1 MGSLPKHEVAR
12 VMGTGFGWKLVIQA
26 GGLDDVD
33 NSGNDITNPDTQ
45 LVGTLRNVCKT
56 NKLGTF
62 IQFRMAYDDSLT
74 VTTDLVIQVFGR
86 FDKDDQWQRL
96 KSMDGTPLVD
106 IVLSTA
112 ASDVTDGTLKYTDP
126 DFQSQTIDLDATL
139 DVIVR
144 VKTALAGTGDVTNAF
159 LQAKVIGGI
168 RTF

>member
-26 GGLDDVD
+26 GGMDDVD
-33 NSGNDITNPDTQ
+33 NLGNDITNPDTQ
-45 LVGTLRNVCKT
+45 LNGTTRNVCKT

-62 IQFRMAYDDSLT
+62 IQFRMVYDDALSIS
-74 VTTDLVIQVFGR
+74 TDAVIQVFGR
-86 FDKDDQWQRL
+86 FDDSDQWQRL
-96 KSMDGTPLVD
+96 KSMDSTPLVD
-106 IVLSTA
+106 IVLATA
-112 ASDVTDGTLKYTDP
+112 SSDVTDGTFKYTDP

-144 VKTALAGTGDVTNAF
+144 VKTALAGTGNVASAF